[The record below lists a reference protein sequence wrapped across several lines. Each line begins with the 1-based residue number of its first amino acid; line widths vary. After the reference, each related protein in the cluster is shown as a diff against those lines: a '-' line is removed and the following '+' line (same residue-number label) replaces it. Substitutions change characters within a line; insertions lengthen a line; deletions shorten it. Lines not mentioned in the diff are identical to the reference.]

1 MLLCGCG
8 KQTEVTPVLN
18 GFECE
23 FSVSNSDFSGEL
35 SVLSNN
41 TCVLKFHSPSELSG
55 TMITVRQDTL
65 TVDSN
70 GYKFDFDY
78 SNSTHYSFAIDL
90 QKSLVGYND
99 SDEVNISFNELG
111 FPVEINTF
119 SKNFW
124 REAWACFPN

>member
-8 KQTEVTPVLN
+8 KQNDVTPVLN

-23 FSVSNSDFSGEL
+23 FSVSDSDFSGEI

-41 TCVLKFHSPSELSG
+41 DCVLKFHSPSELTDTIFTIS
-55 TMITVRQDTL
+55 QDTL

-78 SNSTHYSFAIDL
+78 RNTTHYSFAIDL

-99 SDEVNISFNELG
+99 SDEVNINFNELG
-111 FPVEINTF
+111 FPIEINTF
-119 SKNFW
+119 SKNETIYLKNHK
-124 REAWACFPN
+124 RY